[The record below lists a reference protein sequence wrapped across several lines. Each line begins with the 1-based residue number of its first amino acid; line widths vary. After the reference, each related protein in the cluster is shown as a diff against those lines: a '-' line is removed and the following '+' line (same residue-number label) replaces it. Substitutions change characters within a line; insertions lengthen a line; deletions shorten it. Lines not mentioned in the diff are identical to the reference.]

1 MKLNDRPKAGE
12 KIVVFLLFLKQILTK
27 ILNLDSTDFGTE
39 ICVSSFQNFMELFE
53 TQFYWKQFQKL
64 LSGNP
69 AQNIFGLTVLWQLL
83 KNRGFAIFE
92 NQTFRRK
99 YFTSKKILISSGI
112 RMTTFT
118 DASFEASTA
127 KVEWPDPRLK

>member
-69 AQNIFGLTVLWQLL
+69 DSQCRITNSNSTEISGTLENIFHATFSTFEKKKNQNKIWMPTV
-83 KNRGFAIFE
+83 A
-92 NQTFRRK
+92 
-99 YFTSKKILISSGI
+99 
-112 RMTTFT
+112 
-118 DASFEASTA
+118 A
-127 KVEWPDPRLK
+127 EWLE